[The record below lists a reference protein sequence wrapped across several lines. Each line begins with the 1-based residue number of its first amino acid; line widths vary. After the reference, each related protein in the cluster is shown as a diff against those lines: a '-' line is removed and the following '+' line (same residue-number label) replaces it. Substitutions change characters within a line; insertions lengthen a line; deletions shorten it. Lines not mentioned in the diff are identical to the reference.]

1 MEEARGFKSD
11 IGKDKARN
19 KVLKQ
24 DAKSQK
30 EKRRRKLDKLS
41 QSDSLWKNLE
51 SADIRTPD
59 TYFQNR
65 QELEERLSTIKSNL
79 DSLQLRLQFLKQ
91 QKGTTPASKTL
102 LHGEIRRTEEQ
113 MEKRCR
119 LLHANQI
126 VEEVAS
132 GNDEAAV
139 DQIKDHLDFHIH
151 KRLEPYLAIAG
162 DEIEEQIFGE

>member
-1 MEEARGFKSD
+1 MEEARGFKGD

-30 EKRRRKLDKLS
+30 EKRRKKLDRLS
-41 QSDSLWKNLE
+41 QDDKHWKGLE
-51 SADIRTPD
+51 SRDIRTPSSWIQAPD
-59 TYFQNR
+59 D
-65 QELEERLSTIKSNL
+65 EERLSSIKTNL
-79 DSLQLRLQFLKQ
+79 DYLQSRLQSLKQ
-91 QKGTTPASKTL
+91 MKATTPASKTL

-113 MEKRCR
+113 MEERCR

-139 DQIKDHLDFHIH
+139 DQ
-151 KRLEPYLAIAG
+151 RSYA
-162 DEIEEQIFGE
+162 